1 MEIIRKVKADLTW
14 ILHFSG
20 SITRVLG
27 KNEFHSV
34 KTVENAKRCRF
45 FVAGLFRLWYHC
57 QWCEMIFTHIFGKVN
72 NGKENK
78 KEEVKR

>member
-1 MEIIRKVKADLTW
+1 MEKIRKVKADLTW

-57 QWCEMIFTHIFGKVN
+57 QWCEMFLHIFLEKLIMT
-72 NGKENK
+72 K
-78 KEEVKR
+78 KIKKEVKR